1 MGEENQ
7 QNVPD
12 VYSENEVYEGIYD
25 GKVDATES
33 LQRLGTLESINHI
46 TENDRNTAI
55 QHLIDEGKIT
65 KDDIIT
71 YNNNATVSNNNPFND
86 DNKLPIISI
95 ENFDF
100 ENTKTD
106 VETQELG
113 SENPSGGD
121 TSNENA
127 TVSDQTEGSVLN
139 ENSEDGLPD
148 LSVDDSLVEPQYG
161 NNQGT
166 ETQTSSETKSG
177 VVGTKLLSTWFAES
191 RLKDLFYNRD
201 DSEKFKDYLKN
212 RSNDLESIC
221 SCLNGIIGITNQ
233 LNTNTAEKLKSKLGD
248 NLDDYLENLKS
259 RWKEFQNTIDS
270 QYEVIEAV
278 DNALD
283 SQDNASGGSGNANVS
298 SIKGNSSR
306 SHSSSSSS
314 TNTSNTVE
322 IIESTENII
331 TSTLVSS
338 IVGAITFKEIVP
350 LYSTIGTSSTQSA
363 SLTGNYGLLG
373 VVNEN
378 GKYYYKIIDKDTN
391 SVYYV
396 EIDDKAN
403 IGDFSQVLE
412 IKEPET
418 MLTSTE
424 IGSNNFYK
432 LTESNTCYL
441 VQGEVENNDIKFV
454 NVSENGNSYYIP
466 LSDSVNLT
474 TIDNLISINAGGNNE

>member
-1 MGEENQ
+1 M
-7 QNVPD
+7 
-12 VYSENEVYEGIYD
+12 
-25 GKVDATES
+25 
-33 LQRLGTLESINHI
+33 
-46 TENDRNTAI
+46 
-55 QHLIDEGKIT
+55 
-65 KDDIIT
+65 
-71 YNNNATVSNNNPFND
+71 
-86 DNKLPIISI
+86 
-95 ENFDF
+95 
-100 ENTKTD
+100 
-106 VETQELG
+106 
-113 SENPSGGD
+113 
-121 TSNENA
+121 
-127 TVSDQTEGSVLN
+127 
-139 ENSEDGLPD
+139 
-148 LSVDDSLVEPQYG
+148 VEPQYG

-191 RLKDLFYNRD
+191 RLKDLFYDRD

-221 SCLNGIIGITNQ
+221 SCLDGIIGITTQ

-248 NLDDYLENLKS
+248 NLDDYLKILKS

-283 SQDNASGGSGNANVS
+283 SQDNASGGSGNASVS

-350 LYSTIGTSSTQSA
+350 LYSTIGTTSTQSS